1 MFFDDYT
8 PDYVALVAVQAA
20 IVAQME
26 EAKPAPKPP
35 LKNCSLCK
43 GTGKVRTGDNQ
54 NWTNCPCTE
63 RVADDCPDGK
73 CPPKR

>member
-1 MFFDDYT
+1 MFIDDYT

>member
-26 EAKPAPKPP
+26 EAKPTPKPP

>member
-1 MFFDDYT
+1 MFINDYT

-20 IVAQME
+20 VVAQME

-63 RVADDCPDGK
+63 RVSDDCPDGK
-73 CPPKR
+73 CPKKP